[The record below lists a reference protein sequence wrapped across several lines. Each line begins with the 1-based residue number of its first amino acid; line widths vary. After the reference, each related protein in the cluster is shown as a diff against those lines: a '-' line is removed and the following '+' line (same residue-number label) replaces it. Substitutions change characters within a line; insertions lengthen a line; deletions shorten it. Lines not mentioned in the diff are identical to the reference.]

1 MENFKKVL
9 SYLKENYFLIIC
21 SLPLLVWILSS
32 LSIASVKK
40 DRANAISDCKSKC
53 FPKQSEYISNDYSE
67 TCWCYS
73 NDSVLTK
80 EE

>member
-40 DRANAISDCKSKC
+40 IEQMQFQTVKASVSPSN
-53 FPKQSEYISNDYSE
+53 QSTYQMIIAKPVGATLMTLS
-67 TCWCYS
+67 
-73 NDSVLTK
+73 
-80 EE
+80 